1 MALIAYKRLQR
12 LGFDMN
18 RVQFEAAT
26 TDYMH
31 RYLDVDIAL
40 DTFPWTGGGT
50 TCDALYMGVPV
61 ISYYK
66 KRHSTRFTYSILS
79 SIGLGDLASDR
90 LEDYVETAVALAEN
104 IDLLDMLHRELRDRM
119 KGSPLMDQEHYI
131 HEMEDCYRE
140 IWARYKTQTE
150 AL

>member
-1 MALIAYKRLQR
+1 
-12 LGFDMN
+12 
-18 RVQFEAAT
+18 
-26 TDYMH
+26 
-31 RYLDVDIAL
+31 
-40 DTFPWTGGGT
+40 
-50 TCDALYMGVPV
+50 
-61 ISYYK
+61 
-66 KRHSTRFTYSILS
+66 
-79 SIGLGDLASDR
+79 
-90 LEDYVETAVALAEN
+90 VALAEN